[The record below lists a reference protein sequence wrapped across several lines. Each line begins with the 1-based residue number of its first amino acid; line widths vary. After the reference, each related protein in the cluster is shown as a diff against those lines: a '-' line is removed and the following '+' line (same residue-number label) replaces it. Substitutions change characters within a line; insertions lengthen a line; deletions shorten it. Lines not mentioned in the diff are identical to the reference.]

1 MKRISGGY
9 YYHVYDLGNGKVL
22 KKQKNKFLI
31 FIFILF
37 ADRLNIKKTIK
48 DFRSVLSTASNFRDF
63 YKNFFD
69 ICIDKNLLGNPTLL
83 EGINYEQ
90 DKVLILKNLVK
101 KASNEQFISILKD
114 YIGLVKK
121 LWGFGLHENVFNF
134 TLNNGYNKNNELILV
149 DFNEVTFNQK
159 DVIKDI
165 KEKTWLYRRSY
176 MKLNKE
182 HKAIFRDLM
191 EKEITEENLKSLWN
205 TKKIDSGL

>member
-1 MKRISGGY
+1 M
-9 YYHVYDLGNGKVL
+9 
-22 KKQKNKFLI
+22 
-31 FIFILF
+31 
-37 ADRLNIKKTIK
+37 
-48 DFRSVLSTASNFRDF
+48 
-63 YKNFFD
+63 
-69 ICIDKNLLGNPTLL
+69 
-83 EGINYEQ
+83 
-90 DKVLILKNLVK
+90 
-101 KASNEQFISILKD
+101 
-114 YIGLVKK
+114 VKK

-191 EKEITEENLKSLWN
+191 EKELTEENLKSLWN